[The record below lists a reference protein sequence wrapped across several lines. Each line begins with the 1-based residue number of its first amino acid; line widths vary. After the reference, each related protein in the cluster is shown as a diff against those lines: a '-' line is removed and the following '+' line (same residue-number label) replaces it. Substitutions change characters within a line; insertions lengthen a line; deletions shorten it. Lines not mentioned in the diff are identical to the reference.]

1 MNGITVIEGLNFKLY
16 ECYHKTFDCAKDLK
30 FNLEKEFSHETFI
43 ENENLN
49 LLIFLYQK

>member
-1 MNGITVIEGLNFKLY
+1 MITVIEGLNFKLY
-16 ECYHKTFDCAKDLK
+16 ECYHIRPFDCAKDLK
-30 FNLEKEFSHETFI
+30 FNLERELLHETFI